1 MDQSEPASRQRTTA
15 IIAAAGLAC
24 LAIAIP
30 VSGAFADGDGN
41 GGNTSGTTPAQSYGS
56 PGYGQPPTGQGQR
69 QAPDRNGAPDG
80 RNCPKDHQGNP
91 PSNGGQQNNEGSSGT
106 ALPGDSVA
114 L

>member
-1 MDQSEPASRQRTTA
+1 MDQSEPARRRRTTA

-41 GGNTSGTTPAQSYGS
+41 RANTSGTTPAQSYGS
-56 PGYGQPPTGQGQR
+56 PGYGQAPDGQGQR
-69 QAPDRNGAPDG
+69 QAPDRQGTPGG
-80 RNCPKDHQGNP
+80 RDCPKDHQGNP
-91 PSNGGQQNNEGSSGT
+91 PSSGGQGNNEGSSGS

>member
-1 MDQSEPASRQRTTA
+1 MDQSEPARRRRTTA

-30 VSGAFADGDGN
+30 VSGAFAVGDGN
-41 GGNTSGTTPAQSYGS
+41 GTNTSGTTPAQSYGL
-56 PGYGQPPTGQGQR
+56 PGYGQPPSGQGQR
-69 QAPDRNGAPDG
+69 QAPDRPGTPDG
-80 RNCPKDHQGNP
+80 HHCPKDHRVSP
-91 PSNGGQQNNEGSSGT
+91 PSNGGQGNSEGSSGT